1 MNDIINQFE
10 QLQTTCV
17 SDAMK
22 GLNNLS
28 PAIKPLEEKYK
39 IAGRAFTVKIAAGD
53 NKVFLQAISEAKAG
67 DILVVDAKGDTYI
80 AIAGD
85 FVVGMIKKLGIKGLV
100 VDGAVRDVLGVKK
113 VDFPVFCK
121 GTSTAASAK
130 YGVGELNIPISCG
143 GVSVCPG
150 DIIVGD
156 ADGVVVVPKAIE
168 EEVLIKAQEKTRK
181 DQIREE
187 EVLQSVDSVRKYLS
201 DFLKK

>member
-67 DILVVDAKGDTYI
+67 DILIVDAKGDTYI

>member
-10 QLQTTCV
+10 QLSTTCI
-17 SDAMK
+17 SDAMQ

-28 PAIKPLEEKYK
+28 PTIKPLEEKYK
-39 IAGRAFTVKIAAGD
+39 IAGRVFTVKIPAGD

-67 DILVVDAKGDTYI
+67 DILVIDAKGHTYH

-85 FVVGMIKKLGIKGLV
+85 FMISMAQILGIKGVV
-100 VDGAVRDVLGVKK
+100 VDGAIRDILGIKQLNY
-113 VDFPVFCK
+113 PVFCN
-121 GTSTAASAK
+121 GIAVAASGK

-143 GVSVCPG
+143 GVTVCPG

-156 ADGVVVVPKAIE
+156 ANGVVVVPKDVE
-168 EEVLIKAQEKTRK
+168 EEILIKAKEKDNI
-181 DQIREE
+181 DQLREE
-187 EVLQSVDSVRKYLS
+187 AVLKSADTVRKYLS

>member
-1 MNDIINQFE
+1 MNDIVSQFE
-10 QLQTTCV
+10 KLQTTCV
-17 SDAMK
+17 SDAMQ

-28 PAIKPLEEKYK
+28 STIKPLEEKYK
-39 IAGRAFTVKIAAGD
+39 IAGRAFTIKMPAGD

-67 DILVVDAKGDTYI
+67 DILVVDAKGDTYN

-85 FVVGMIKKLGIKGLV
+85 FVIGMMKILGIKGLV
-100 VDGAVRDVLGVKK
+100 VDGVVRDILRVKQ

-121 GTSTAASAK
+121 GTTAAASHK
-130 YGVGELNIPISCG
+130 YGVGEINIPISCG

-156 ADGVVVVPKAIE
+156 ADGVVVVPRDIA
-168 EEVLIKAQEKTRK
+168 EEVLIKSQEKAHK
-181 DQIREE
+181 DQLREE
-187 EVLQSVDSVRKYLS
+187 EVLQSVDTVRKYLS